1 MVNQHITKIS
11 AKKNKKENSKLV
23 QLKTMSIIVQS
34 AIRTVQIELPINI
47 KLTFITNVQFGQGES
62 E

>member
-47 KLTFITNVQFGQGES
+47 KLTFITNVQLGQGES

>member
-11 AKKNKKENSKLV
+11 AKKNKKENSKIV
-23 QLKTMSIIVQS
+23 QIKTMSIIVQS

-47 KLTFITNVQFGQGES
+47 KLTFITNVQLGQGES

>member
-11 AKKNKKENSKLV
+11 AKKNKKENSKIV
-23 QLKTMSIIVQS
+23 QIKTMSIIVQS
-34 AIRTVQIELPINI
+34 AIRTVQIELPSNI
-47 KLTFITNVQFGQGES
+47 KLTFITNVQFRQGES